1 MNNDL
6 ISRSALLKNKTRMTE
21 YDESGCGVHVFVV
34 KEEDV
39 LDALAVDAE
48 VVRHG
53 RWVLNKHYGDYE
65 CSECGKG
72 DFTALDFKNHNMNY
86 CPNCGAKMRGDVNAA
101 EKVDAEAE
109 G

>member
-39 LDALAVDAE
+39 LDAPSVDAE

-53 RWVLNKHYGDYE
+53 IPVAHYETWCNSDGEPVITLPYGYE
-65 CSECGKG
+65 CPFCGNVGIK
-72 DFTALDFKNHNMNY
+72 NY
-86 CPNCGAKMRGDVNAA
+86 CPNCGAKMDGDANNAA
-101 EKVDAEAE
+101 D
-109 G
+109 

>member
-1 MNNDL
+1 MGDL

-39 LDALAVDAE
+39 LDAPAVDAE

-53 RWVLNKHYGDYE
+53 RWIFRMRPGGTWF
-65 CSECGKG
+65 CSECGHVSFLATKTSYCAHCGARMDGKG
-72 DFTALDFKNHNMNY
+72 DA
-86 CPNCGAKMRGDVNAA
+86 
-101 EKVDAEAE
+101 
-109 G
+109 

>member
-39 LDALAVDAE
+39 LEAPAVDAE

-53 RWVLNKHYGDYE
+53 RWHPIKEEMGWNCPYGELTIGYK
-65 CSECGKG
+65 CSECGWEGVGK
-72 DFTALDFKNHNMNY
+72 DVSPY
-86 CPNCGAKMRGDVNAA
+86 CPNCGAKMMENRDV
-101 EKVDAEAE
+101 
-109 G
+109 